1 MISYPHAVFHSD
13 RRYTRLNVKISSMV
27 AAHNAL
33 WIATDTGVI
42 VQFPF
47 STPAVVAEEQGNHS
61 THTSSLKGDLLELPL
76 HCIL

>member
-1 MISYPHAVFHSD
+1 MIFPAIVFHSE
-13 RRYTRLNVKISSMV
+13 RRYTRLNVKISSMA

-47 STPAVVAEEQGNHS
+47 STPAVVAEEQGNCAPPIIS
-61 THTSSLKGDLLELPL
+61 CRDALPTSSYRET
-76 HCIL
+76 C

>member
-1 MISYPHAVFHSD
+1 VFHSD
-13 RRYTRLNVKISSMV
+13 RRYARLNVKISSMV

-47 STPAVVAEEQGNHS
+47 STPTMVAEEQGE
-61 THTSSLKGDLLELPL
+61 T
-76 HCIL
+76 C

>member
-1 MISYPHAVFHSD
+1 MFHSD
-13 RRYTRLNVKISSMV
+13 RRYTRLNVKIASMV

-47 STPAVVAEEQGNHS
+47 STPAVVAEEQG
-61 THTSSLKGDLLELPL
+61 T
-76 HCIL
+76 

>member
-1 MISYPHAVFHSD
+1 MMSCPRVVFHSD

-47 STPAVVAEEQGNHS
+47 STPAVVAEEQGSHGN
-61 THTSSLKGDLLELPL
+61 
-76 HCIL
+76 

>member
-1 MISYPHAVFHSD
+1 MILCVLFTVFHSD
-13 RRYTRLNVKISSMV
+13 RRYARLNVKISSMV

-47 STPAVVAEEQGNHS
+47 STPTMVAEEQGE
-61 THTSSLKGDLLELPL
+61 T
-76 HCIL
+76 C